1 MDTSPPTASPTVD
14 PADAKLMQRFEQL
27 NQESI
32 ALTEE
37 FQELLCLL
45 EMKGIT
51 PDQLDLFDGFQ
62 PASTEEML
70 DRSRRS
76 FRIEDSV
83 GVDLIHSLLHET
95 RSRINLLSVARCI
108 FAALEMDMYVSGN
121 LLDGDQCPL
130 AVLLLNAEKS
140 NPDIEV
146 LSGTAKATLAVG
158 SAAFDEHLPTF
169 RCMKRV
175 GKLMETQATLDQ
187 WHDGL
192 LEPAFKQFFILDAH
206 PALRHVNGA
215 VNRSAKLL
223 IVEKLAAVHTND
235 LPRAARALRMWYAFT
250 AALLRFGEL
259 LVECTRSLALY
270 STANNSHAVEAVA
283 SAMQGQ
289 RIAVIGAH
297 ARCAYR
303 QLRSICAD
311 LPLENNMAKLA
322 HLCRLAFVNFRTA
335 PKDARDAVRLLV
347 GAIAATAAPFGW
359 TVDVA
364 RAVHLLSENSDAIDE
379 NLEEACNDQEQHVE
393 DMIQLEHAEQLV
405 PLFDTH
411 WAIQLS
417 LFEACCAAASP
428 SGVQTAA
435 GYSGGAESE
444 ESQRALLERCE
455 NLRTARQLTQT
466 VLASEAGVHGGSYSS
481 WKGKKVQPNHRT
493 WLQSSAFTDRIREWC
508 IRQER

>member
-1 MDTSPPTASPTVD
+1 
-14 PADAKLMQRFEQL
+14 
-27 NQESI
+27 
-32 ALTEE
+32 
-37 FQELLCLL
+37 
-45 EMKGIT
+45 
-51 PDQLDLFDGFQ
+51 
-62 PASTEEML
+62 
-70 DRSRRS
+70 
-76 FRIEDSV
+76 
-83 GVDLIHSLLHET
+83 
-95 RSRINLLSVARCI
+95 
-108 FAALEMDMYVSGN
+108 
-121 LLDGDQCPL
+121 
-130 AVLLLNAEKS
+130 
-140 NPDIEV
+140 
-146 LSGTAKATLAVG
+146 
-158 SAAFDEHLPTF
+158 
-169 RCMKRV
+169 MKRV

-270 STANNSHAVEAVA
+270 STANNSHAMEAVA

-311 LPLENNMAKLA
+311 LPLENNMAKLT

-364 RAVHLLSENSDAIDE
+364 RAVHLLFENSDAIDE
-379 NLEEACNDQEQHVE
+379 NLEEACNDQEQHVQ

-411 WAIQLS
+411 HAIQLS

-428 SGVQTAA
+428 SGVQTVA
-435 GYSGGAESE
+435 GRSGGGGSE
-444 ESQRALLERCE
+444 ESQGALLERCE
-455 NLRTARQLTQT
+455 NLRTARQLTQA
-466 VLASEAGVHGGSYSS
+466 VLASEARVQAGSYSA
-481 WKGKKVQPNHRT
+481 WKGKKARPKHRT
-493 WLQSSAFTDRIREWC
+493 WSQSRAFTDRIREWC